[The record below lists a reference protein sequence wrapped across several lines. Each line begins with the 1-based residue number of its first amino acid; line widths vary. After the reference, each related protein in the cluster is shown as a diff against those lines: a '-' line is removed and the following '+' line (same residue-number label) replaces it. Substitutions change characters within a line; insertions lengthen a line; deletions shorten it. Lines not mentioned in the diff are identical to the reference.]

1 MKTKINSRYI
11 IAAIGVPLLI
21 PVFIFSDTFILPV
34 VIALFSVMAMYEL
47 LVASRLLKKWLF
59 TAVTVLYSISCPLV
73 ARWWSGIDSVAIVT
87 AIYILFAVSY
97 SVISENTEIL
107 NRFYS
112 TVFLITYAS
121 IGLASLVVIRD
132 TRGTIML
139 VVTFAIAWLTDSFA
153 FFAGSA
159 FGKHKLI
166 PRISPHKTVEG
177 SVGGTLLT
185 VIVCLIVYV
194 GIGIFSKSTP
204 NYLPLVFLTL
214 FASLMAQVGD
224 LVFSQIKRYY
234 KVKDF
239 STLLAEHGG
248 ILDRFDSM
256 ISAALTV
263 VIFTAVFSY
272 VRLF

>member
-1 MKTKINSRYI
+1 MKTTINSRYI
-11 IAAIGVPLLI
+11 IAAIGIPLLI

-34 VIALFSVMAMYEL
+34 VLAIFSIIAMYEL
-47 LVASRLLKKWLF
+47 LVASRLLNKWLF
-59 TAVTVLYSISCPLV
+59 TAVTILYSVSCPLV
-73 ARWWSGIDSVAIVT
+73 ARWWNGLNSIAIVT

-121 IGLASLVVIRD
+121 IGFASLVIIRD
-132 TRGTIML
+132 TRGATML
-139 VVTFAIAWLTDSFA
+139 VIAFAIAWLTDSFA

-185 VIVCLIVYV
+185 VIVCLIIYV
-194 GIGIFSKSTP
+194 GIGLFSKNTP
-204 NYLPLVFLTL
+204 NYLPLVFLTF

-256 ISAALTV
+256 ISSSVTI
-263 VIFTAVFSY
+263 VIFTAVFST

>member
-1 MKTKINSRYI
+1 MKNMINTRYI
-11 IAAIGVPLLI
+11 IAAIGIPLII
-21 PVFIFSDTFILPV
+21 PVLIFSDTFILPV
-34 VIALFSVMAMYEL
+34 VLALFSVIGMYEL

-59 TAVTVLYSISCPLV
+59 SIVTVLYAIACPLA
-73 ARWWSGIDSVAIVT
+73 ARWWNGLESIAIVT
-87 AIYILFAVSY
+87 AIYIMFAVSY

-112 TVFLITYAS
+112 TVFLIAYAS
-121 IGLASLVVIRD
+121 IGFSSLVIIRD
-132 TRGTIML
+132 TRGTLML
-139 VVTFAIAWLTDSFA
+139 VCAFAIAWLTDSFA

-166 PRISPHKTVEG
+166 PRISPNKTVEG
-177 SVGGTLLT
+177 AVGGTLLT
-185 VIVCLIVYV
+185 VIVSLIIYV
-194 GIGIFSKSTP
+194 GVGLFSKNTP
-204 NYLPLVFLTL
+204 NYLPLIFLTF
-214 FASLMAQVGD
+214 FASLMAQIGD

-256 ISAALTV
+256 ISSSITI
-263 VIFTAVFSY
+263 VIFTAVFST